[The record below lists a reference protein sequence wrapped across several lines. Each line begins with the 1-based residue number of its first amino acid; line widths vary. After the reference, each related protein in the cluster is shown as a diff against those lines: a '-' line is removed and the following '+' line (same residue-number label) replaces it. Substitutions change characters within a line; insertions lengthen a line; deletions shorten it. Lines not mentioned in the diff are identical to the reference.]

1 MKELEFDVTLEDE
14 DLFDDESYQQLVEEM
29 DSKKL
34 VPPKK
39 SYELDKEGLAD
50 LTRSSLHKIRLKK
63 ENKTSEMAHT
73 PEFTKKVQGLC
84 DNAVEWCN
92 YAAESGEWS
101 HVYDMSKIEEK
112 YFLPTMRAIRLKM
125 TSVIILVEEKRRR
138 LTIEWGNNEK

>member
-14 DLFDDESYQQLVEEM
+14 DLFDDESYDTLVEEF
-29 DSKKL
+29 DKKKL

-39 SYELDKEGLAD
+39 AYLLDKQGLAE
-50 LTRSSLHKIRLKK
+50 LTRSSLKEERLKK
-63 ENKTSEMAHT
+63 KDGVIEQYT
-73 PEFTKKVQGLC
+73 PEFKKAVEGLC

-92 YAAESGEWS
+92 HAAQSGEWS
-101 HVYDMSKIEEK
+101 HVYDMDKVDKK